1 MSGLKAEIKR
11 LLDDETDKLDSEG
24 RRKLEEIKRKFT
36 EISSLSS
43 NHMKQGNK
51 HYNQNRAGDD
61 NRVDER
67 FLEEYEKRSE
77 AY

>member
-51 HYNQNRAGDD
+51 HYN
-61 NRVDER
+61 
-67 FLEEYEKRSE
+67 
-77 AY
+77 